1 MMRNDWF
8 FCFLFFVVVDY
19 LIMSSL
25 TCIKLKYIMRYTN
38 KNLVFLMSA
47 SS

>member
-1 MMRNDWF
+1 MIRNDWGF
-8 FCFLFFVVVDY
+8 FVDY

>member
-1 MMRNDWF
+1 MIRNDWF
-8 FCFLFFVVVDY
+8 FVVDY

-47 SS
+47 SSLLFC